1 MKNYCT
7 VCWWVRKGPK
17 YAEVINGWLFCGQA
31 YAFRIKLPI
40 GMSGLE
46 FTTAIWKQLCPN
58 YDNLQAPINVNAEER

>member
-1 MKNYCT
+1 MGGSEKVSKC
-7 VCWWVRKGPK
+7 
-17 YAEVINGWLFCGQA
+17 ADVIHGWSLRLFCGRA

-46 FTTAIWKQLCPN
+46 FTTALWKQLCPN